1 MLSSI
6 FLSDR
11 KGFLKCSSLIHSLL
25 LVLGSHWKRNRTIH
39 SSSFP
44 VDLVSSVML
53 IQSIAKVLYD
63 VSI

>member
-11 KGFLKCSSLIHSLL
+11 KGFLKCSSLIYSLL
-25 LVLGSHWKRNRTIH
+25 LVLGSHWKKYRAVQ

-44 VDLVSSVML
+44 VDLTSSVML
-53 IQSIAKVLYD
+53 IQSIAKVAK
-63 VSI
+63 